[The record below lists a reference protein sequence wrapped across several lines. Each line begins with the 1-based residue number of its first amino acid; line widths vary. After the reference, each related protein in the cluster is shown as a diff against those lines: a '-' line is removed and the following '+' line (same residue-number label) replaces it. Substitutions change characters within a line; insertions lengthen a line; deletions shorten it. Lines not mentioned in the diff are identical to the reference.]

1 MIGDIIAFYGDKQKI
16 PFGYLLCDG
25 SAIDK
30 NIYTELF
37 NHIGYKYGRNGD
49 NFKVPDF
56 RNVCISSTTDKN
68 IAGIEF
74 LAQLKSHTHGVGKHQ
89 IAPSGAHTHSYY
101 AQVKTNYFS
110 GGSSGKHEKYY
121 KSSPFLKR
129 KTAKVHKYDKGQG
142 GHSNHSVIVHQD
154 GVADGQ
160 IKAMCVLFLIE
171 Y

>member
-25 SAIDK
+25 SVIDK

-56 RNVCISSTTDKN
+56 RNVCISSTMDKN
-68 IAGIEF
+68 ITGVEF
-74 LAQLKSHTHGVGKHQ
+74 PAQLKSHTHGVGKHQ
-89 IAPSGAHTHSYY
+89 IAPSGAHMHLYY

-110 GGSSGKHEKYY
+110 RGSSGSSHKSYKASPYY
-121 KSSPFLKR
+121 KRYTVYGISR
-129 KTAKVHKYDKGQG
+129 EENQG
-142 GHSNHSVIVHQD
+142 GHSDHSVIVHSD

-160 IKAMCVLFLIE
+160 IKSMCVLFLIE